1 MSNGR
6 KATGDQRPAIRK
18 QEKQRRSLE
27 LKLPT
32 TLRDSEHARMP
43 GLRVLFG
50 EEENAKLEE
59 CIKVGETG
67 AGGERVR

>member
-1 MSNGR
+1 
-6 KATGDQRPAIRK
+6 
-18 QEKQRRSLE
+18 
-27 LKLPT
+27 
-32 TLRDSEHARMP
+32 MP